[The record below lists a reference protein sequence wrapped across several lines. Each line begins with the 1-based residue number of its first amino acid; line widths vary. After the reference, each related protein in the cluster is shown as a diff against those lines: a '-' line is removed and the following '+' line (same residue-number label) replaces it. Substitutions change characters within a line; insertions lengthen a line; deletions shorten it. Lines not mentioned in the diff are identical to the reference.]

1 MNLVPSVKVHRPGT
15 LKEALGLLK
24 ELEGA
29 EPIAGGTDL
38 VIDLRGGASEA
49 ENLVDLTALKE
60 LDYIRESDGKIHI
73 GSMTHHA
80 DIVASPL
87 IREKAPVLSDAAE
100 LVGSVQIRNLGTV
113 GGNVCNAS
121 PGADTATPLLSLG
134 AEAKI
139 ASSEGERAIPLSEFF
154 TGPKRTALE
163 AGELLTELS
172 FPTPPKGSG
181 GAFQKLGRRK
191 GCTLSLINT
200 AVYIEVDGGVCKEAR
215 VAVGACAPTPV
226 RIPDVEEVL
235 KGKKLDSA
243 VIDEVSSACY
253 GLVEPSQ
260 RAHSRASEGYRREM
274 SCVLMKRA
282 LTTALERAGGNK

>member
-1 MNLVPSVKVHRPGT
+1 MNLIPNVEVHSPRS
-15 LKEALGLLK
+15 LEEALKLMEVPEAK
-24 ELEGA
+24 
-29 EPIAGGTDL
+29 PIAGGTNL
-38 VIDLRGGASEA
+38 IIDLRGGACEA
-49 ENLVDLTALKE
+49 RNLVDLTQVKE
-60 LDYIRESDGKIHI
+60 LDYVREADGRIRI
-73 GSMTHHA
+73 GAMTHHS
-80 DIVASPL
+80 DLVASDL
-87 IREKAPVLSDAAE
+87 IKSKAPLLSEAAN

-139 ASSEGERAIPLSEFF
+139 VSSEGERTIPLSEFF
-154 TGPKRTALE
+154 TGPKRTALK
-163 AGELLTELS
+163 AGELLTEIS

-200 AVYIEVDGGVCKEAR
+200 AVYIEIDGGICKEAR

-226 RIPDVEEVL
+226 RIPDVEDVL
-235 KGKKLDSA
+235 KGKKIDSA

-253 GLVEPSQ
+253 GLVQPSQ

-282 LTTALERAGGNK
+282 LTTALERAGVNK